1 MVLKLKKFEV
11 NEFHVSCVLL
21 FAFALR
27 REITSIVGHEGYL
40 AFLILTS
47 KKKTQKKQEKE
58 TLTVLGGLLLYL
70 KCWRGFLSLCGNNL
84 LSAGS
89 VKYLIVV

>member
-21 FAFALR
+21 LGFALR
-27 REITSIVGHEGYL
+27 GEITSIVGHEGYL

-47 KKKTQKKQEKE
+47 KKKTNQKTKQ
-58 TLTVLGGLLLYL
+58 
-70 KCWRGFLSLCGNNL
+70 
-84 LSAGS
+84 
-89 VKYLIVV
+89 

>member
-27 REITSIVGHEGYL
+27 GEITSIVGHEGYL

-47 KKKTQKKQEKE
+47 KKKHKKNK
-58 TLTVLGGLLLYL
+58 
-70 KCWRGFLSLCGNNL
+70 K
-84 LSAGS
+84 
-89 VKYLIVV
+89 KKP